1 MKKMFYLLATMLLT
15 LSCEK
20 KPGPDPGPGP
30 DVYKNSFV
38 LIGEAFSPS
47 KLAFEEKETFWQ
59 GLWQAG
65 DELAVWC
72 TADDTKAGV
81 ATLTDG
87 SGKSSAS
94 WLLKTNVDAGAKAR
108 IFYPATAGPDHYV
121 ISGGEDY
128 AWSEEVTLDASW
140 PVEFTLYSPLSY
152 IRLLYGAAKGTE
164 LYGATLSGVRFEAEG
179 AALTG
184 AFTPDFAAKTVTPAK
199 SALSWAEV
207 NLAEPQPVYEMDGE
221 IWMAVFPADL
231 TGRKCDFRCSLKDA
245 KGVDRTVEARL
256 AGRKLEAGKVYSIR
270 LQSLGGL
277 VTHGDRS
284 KAEYSPVS
292 IDYKVNAT
300 DASFTKGNQTPL
312 DGMNWMDKYN
322 TNPCDRWGG
331 LPGVTPDEITS
342 TNPEGFWRTG
352 KKNGRHVMVDPD
364 GNIALLHG
372 MNGVAPEILKEAS
385 SAAGQREFKAR
396 FGNDNLA
403 WASWAGKVVAAAGF
417 NFYSTNTKTVSAYA
431 GTITREIEDRLHNPL
446 EDKQLGQVELAFMLR
461 DFRNN
466 YYTASHSGRGFND
479 QELNVLALVF
489 DPYYLDYIDATARKC
504 AEISR
509 GKKNFIGWYLDNEL
523 QFRWDKDS
531 KPGIYLKDW
540 LVLEGGPDHCQAGP
554 YARQFAEDFMRNR
567 YGVEPVLANITPAM
581 EDAFLLEVCRY
592 YYRTATEA
600 IRRHDPD
607 HLVLGTRLH
616 GRPRQ
621 LPAVVK
627 ACAEYCDV
635 VSINI
640 YAMWEPQDSY
650 FNGNYSVWVAEWDR
664 PFLVSEFYIR
674 DINATF
680 DGKPYSK
687 TGEGGG
693 WYVKGQEDRGRFYQG
708 YTRKLVSYANCV
720 GWEWFQMTDDYA
732 ESYNGWNNKGIVT
745 PDYQPYKGIL
755 RYMRR
760 HNWNLYQIM
769 DYYCPGIVQGASTED
784 IPGAVW
790 ED

>member
-231 TGRKCDFRCSLKDA
+231 TGRKCDFRCTLKDA
-245 KGVDRTVEARL
+245 QGVDRTVEARL
-256 AGRKLEAGKVYSIR
+256 AGRKLEPGKVYDIR

-277 VTHGDRS
+277 VSTGDRS
-284 KAEYSPVS
+284 LPEFTPVS
-292 IDYKVNAT
+292 IDYKIKGT
-300 DASFTKGNQTPL
+300 DGSYTRGSQITL
-312 DGMNWMDKYN
+312 DAMNWMDKYN

-331 LPGVTPDEITS
+331 LQGVRPDEITS
-342 TNPEGFWRTG
+342 ANPEGFWRTG

-364 GNIALLHG
+364 GNVALLHG
-372 MNGVAPEILKEAS
+372 INGVAPDILKEATS
-385 SAAGQREFKAR
+385 TLGQKEFKAR
-396 FGNDNLA
+396 FGTDYA
-403 WASWAGKVVAAAGF
+403 GWAAWAGKVLVDAGF
-417 NFYSTNTKTVSAYA
+417 NFYTTNMNRVARYGDFISP
-431 GTITREIEDRLHNPL
+431 EVENNLHQPL
-446 EDKQLGQVELAFMLR
+446 EDKQLGQVELAFLLR
-461 DFRNN
+461 TFRND
-466 YYTASHSGRGFND
+466 YYTASHSQRGFND
-479 QELNVLALVF
+479 SELNVLALIF
-489 DPYYLDYIDATARKC
+489 DPYYLDYIDGLAQQC
-504 AEISR
+504 AAISR
-509 GKKNFIGWYLDNEL
+509 GKRNFIGWYVDNEL

-540 LVLEGGPDHCQAGP
+540 LRLEGGSDRCQAGP
-554 YARQFAEDFMRNR
+554 YARKFAEDFMRNN
-567 YGVEPVLANITPAM
+567 YGVEPLVSNVTQEM
-581 EDAFLLEVCRY
+581 ENAFLLEVCRY
-592 YYRTATEA
+592 YYKTTTEA
-600 IRRHDPD
+600 IRRYDPD
-607 HLVLGTRLH
+607 HLILGSRLH
-616 GRPRQ
+616 GCPRG
-621 LPAVVK
+621 LPQVVK
-627 ACAEYCDV
+627 ACAEYCDI

-640 YAMWEPQDSY
+640 YSMWEPQDSY
-650 FNGNYSVWVAEWDR
+650 FKDEYSVWVKEWDK
-664 PFLVSEFYIR
+664 PFMVSEFYVR
-674 DINATF
+674 DAEATYE
-680 DGKPYSK
+680 GKP
-687 TGEGGG
+687 
-693 WYVKGQEDRGRFYQG
+693 
-708 YTRKLVSYANCV
+708 
-720 GWEWFQMTDDYA
+720 
-732 ESYNGWNNKGIVT
+732 
-745 PDYQPYKGIL
+745 
-755 RYMRR
+755 
-760 HNWNLYQIM
+760 
-769 DYYCPGIVQGASTED
+769 
-784 IPGAVW
+784 
-790 ED
+790 